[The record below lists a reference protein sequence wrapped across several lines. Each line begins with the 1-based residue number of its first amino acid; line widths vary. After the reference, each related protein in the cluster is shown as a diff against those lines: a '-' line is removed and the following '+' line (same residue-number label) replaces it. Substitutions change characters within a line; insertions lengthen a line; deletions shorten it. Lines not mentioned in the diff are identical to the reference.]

1 LTPIRVLRFAVS
13 AALPL
18 LLVSASLPWAQAGAL
33 ESESLKALRRQ
44 AEQEERD
51 QHWDRACDLYEEILR
66 QDRNQ
71 PQIRARYRHCVRR
84 SFQVRRYHDP
94 SYGKEVLSL
103 KYPQALELY
112 SVVQRGLL
120 SNSLDRRR
128 VGPADM
134 FHKGLEE
141 LRWALR
147 DSTFREQFLADVPDE
162 AIQSFLARLSTWA
175 HRGELTRQQAQDQVR
190 EVAMAGL
197 QTLNLPATTTV
208 MEFTCGACYA
218 FDEYTVYLTPT
229 QLREL
234 CDSIK
239 GRTVGV
245 GVRLALQDNR
255 LIVAEVMPDSPAAE
269 IMPPLAKDDQILS
282 VDRKTTAGMSPETA
296 MDLLEGEPG
305 TTVELE
311 VYTPA
316 MGTRV
321 VMLSRRP
328 VFVPSVS
335 YHMKAA
341 NVGYVQIACFQDS
354 TIKELDT
361 ALQSL
366 GKAEMKALI
375 LDLRGNSGGLV
386 ESAIEA
392 ARRFLPSGVI
402 VSTKNEDP
410 RRNKVHEARNPT
422 ALTLPLVVLI
432 DGDTASAA
440 EVLAGALKDNRR
452 ARLVGLATFG
462 KGCTQRVL
470 KLPPGPGGV
479 PTGAIRVTVAR
490 LFSPSGEPYSG
501 RGVVPHVVAAR
512 RLMPDSLDDTD
523 NQLAIARVEVQRLLS
538 D

>member
-1 LTPIRVLRFAVS
+1 MTRIRSYRFAVA

-18 LLVSASLPWAQAGAL
+18 FLVDALLPSAQAAAL
-33 ESESLKALRRQ
+33 ELESLKTLRRQ

-51 QHWDRACDLYEEILR
+51 HHWDRACDLYEEMLR

-71 PQIRARYRHCVRR
+71 PQIRVRYRHCLRR
-84 SFQVRRYHDP
+84 SFQVHRYHDP

-103 KYPQALELY
+103 KYPQALDLY

-128 VGPADM
+128 VGPGDM
-134 FHKGLEE
+134 FRKGLEE

-147 DSTFREQFLADVPDE
+147 DSTFREQYLADVPDE
-162 AIQSFLARLSTWA
+162 AIQSFLLRLSTWA
-175 HRGELTRQQAQDQVR
+175 HPGELTRQQAQDQVR
-190 EVAMAGL
+190 EVAMAAL

-218 FDEYTVYLTPT
+218 FDEYTVYLTPAE
-229 QLREL
+229 LREL

-239 GRTVGV
+239 GRYVGV
-245 GVRLALQDNR
+245 GIRLALQDNR
-255 LIVAEVMPDSPAAE
+255 LIVSEVTPDSPAAE
-269 IMPPLAKDDQILS
+269 IMPPLAKDDQIVS
-282 VDRKTTAGMSPETA
+282 VDRKTTAGMSTETA
-296 MDLLEGEPG
+296 MELLEGEPG
-305 TTVELE
+305 STVELV

-316 MGTRV
+316 MGTRT
-321 VMLSRRP
+321 VMLQRRP
-328 VFVPSVS
+328 VAVPSLS

-341 NVGYVQIACFQDS
+341 GVGYVQIACFQDS
-354 TIKELDT
+354 TLQELDAGLQ
-361 ALQSL
+361 ALTR
-366 GKAEMKALI
+366 ADMKALI

-410 RRNKVHEARNPT
+410 RRDKVHEARNPT

-440 EVLAGALKDNRR
+440 EVLAGALKENRR
-452 ARLVGLATFG
+452 ARLVGQTTFG
-462 KGCTQRVL
+462 KGCTQRLL

-490 LFSPSGEPYSG
+490 LFSPSGEPYTG
-501 RGVVPHVVAAR
+501 RGVVPHIVAPR
-512 RLMPDSLDDTD
+512 RLMPDSLDDSD
-523 NQLAIARVEVQRLLS
+523 NQLAIARAEAQRLL
-538 D
+538 DQ